1 MVGGFLLHGGRI
13 APSSREYFLS
23 PLKISPEAGASAG
36 LANQKLSVV
45 VINVIKDIANKPAA
59 LRAIGHFSQEVR
71 KIEPGPKMANE
82 RFTHSNRFLDSM
94 VTNRVALLLQSR
106 LRSR

>member
-1 MVGGFLLHGGRI
+1 ML
-13 APSSREYFLS
+13 
-23 PLKISPEAGASAG
+23 
-36 LANQKLSVV
+36 NV
-45 VINVIKDIANKPAA
+45 VIVNVIKDIAYKSAA

-71 KIEPGPKMANE
+71 KIEPGPKMTDE
-82 RFTHSNRFLDSM
+82 RFTHSNRFSDGM